1 MRLTKIYRGGFEMS
15 WWGSLE
21 VKWFFLASPKAWG
34 LRHLTWKFVR
44 QHTHTKCHTLKW
56 CNLRQFSIISK
67 SIRTHG
73 PFNLGGWFL
82 KNLMDIFAP
91 FSLSSLSSF
100 RSGPLYKINMATQRQ
115 NCCLESCHLS
125 KIIQNKDVQ
134 VWFFR
139 SSLSLIFGG
148 VFSWTL
154 KQIHQFWGPAIPC
167 LHIPGFEPTKFESA
181 DRRRRGWPN
190 GDGITDLGLSQVHLK
205 KRAGKPQKL
214 HPYVW

>member
-1 MRLTKIYRGGFEMS
+1 MGL
-15 WWGSLE
+15 
-21 VKWFFLASPKAWG
+21 FFSASPKS

-73 PFNLGGWFL
+73 PFNLGAWFL

-91 FSLSSLSSF
+91 FLLSSLSSF
-100 RSGPLYKINMATQRQ
+100 RSGPLYKINMATQRL

-125 KIIQNKDVQ
+125 KIIQNKGPQ
-134 VWFFR
+134 FWFFR

-154 KQIHQFWGPAIPC
+154 KQKFQFWRPALFAHPRIWTNKVWIC
-167 LHIPGFEPTKFESA
+167 
-181 DRRRRGWPN
+181 WPSPPWVAKWWWHYRPWAQS
-190 GDGITDLGLSQVHLK
+190 G
-205 KRAGKPQKL
+205 AP
-214 HPYVW
+214 